1 MDESD
6 IPPPGDPALRGT
18 RTWGLLIIAVILG
31 FLVWFAAENWEV
43 REPGRNSTGP
53 GVQNAGK

>member
-1 MDESD
+1 MRESD
-6 IPPPGDPALRGT
+6 VPPPGDPANR
-18 RTWGLLIIAVILG
+18 RSGLWAGLIIATVLVFI
-31 FLVWFAAENWEV
+31 VWFSLENREV

>member
-1 MDESD
+1 MRESD
-6 IPPPGDPALRGT
+6 APPPGDPSLRGSGV
-18 RTWGLLIIAVILG
+18 WAGVIIAVVLV
-31 FLVWFAAENWEV
+31 FVVWFALENREV

>member
-1 MDESD
+1 MHESD
-6 IPPPGDPALRGT
+6 APPPGDPSTHGSGVWAGV
-18 RTWGLLIIAVILG
+18 IIAAILI
-31 FLVWFAAENWEV
+31 FVVWFSLENREV